1 MAKSLKRMNS
11 TPFIH
16 WTKPAITTLLLVFI
30 YASCH
35 AFQIDIKNNRLTVK
49 AIQVPMQDLLRQ
61 LAADYDIGVRIDPAI
76 NPPVT
81 AAFNNR
87 PLEAGLKSILKP
99 HNHVLLWKANPH
111 AGEHPSEPAHL
122 LDEIHIFRPGEKGE
136 MVDIAPPQKKNI
148 PQRTALPSTKIIIK
162 GNKVFVPVTL
172 AYNGNEIQTTLLFDT
187 GASSIVLH
195 QNVADQLGIEEYQAS
210 QGRGV
215 GGLKIMTKAAVLNYV
230 VVGPHKKE
238 NLRTD
243 IIEYQGTVDSDY
255 NGLLGM
261 NFIKGLKYTIDFKNQ
276 AIQWIPLS
284 ASE

>member
-1 MAKSLKRMNS
+1 MISP
-11 TPFIH
+11 PFLH
-16 WTKPAITTLLLVFI
+16 WTKPAFTVLLLIFI
-30 YASCH
+30 YAPCH
-35 AFQIDIKNNRLTVK
+35 AFQIEIKNNRLTVE
-49 AIQVPMQDLLRQ
+49 AIQVPMQELLKQ

-76 NPPVT
+76 NPPIT
-81 AAFNNR
+81 ASFKNR

-136 MVDIAPPQKKNI
+136 MVDIEDPQNKKI
-148 PQRTALPSTKIIIK
+148 PQRTAPASTKIIIK

-172 AYNGNEIQTTLLFDT
+172 AYNGNEIQTSLLFDT
-187 GASSIVLH
+187 GASNIVLH
-195 QNVADQLGIEEYQAS
+195 QNVADQLGIEEYQES

-215 GGLKIMTKAAVLNYV
+215 SGLQIMTKATMLNYV

-238 NLRTD
+238 NLRAD

-276 AIQWIPLS
+276 AIQWSPLS
-284 ASE
+284 ASK

>member
-1 MAKSLKRMNS
+1 MIS
-11 TPFIH
+11 TPFRH
-16 WTKPAITTLLLVFI
+16 WTKPALPVLLLIFI
-30 YASCH
+30 NAPCH
-35 AFQIDIKNNRLTVK
+35 AFQIEIKKNRMTVE
-49 AIQVPMQDLLRQ
+49 AIQVPMQDLLKQ
-61 LAADYDIGVRIDPAI
+61 LAADYDIGVRMDPAI

-81 AAFNNR
+81 ASFKNR
-87 PLEAGLKSILKP
+87 PLEAGLKSILKA

-122 LDEIHIFRPGEKGE
+122 LDEIHIFKPGKKEE
-136 MVDIAPPQKKNI
+136 MVAIEPPPKKPPPQK
-148 PQRTALPSTKIIIK
+148 TALPSTKVIIK

-172 AYNGNEIQTTLLFDT
+172 AYNGYEIQTSLLFDT

-195 QNVADQLGIEEYQAS
+195 QNVADQLGIEEYQES

-215 GGLKIMTKAAVLNYV
+215 GGLQIMTKAAVLNYV

-238 NLRTD
+238 NLRAD
-243 IIEYQGTVDSDY
+243 IIEYQGTADSDY

-276 AIQWIPLS
+276 AIQWSPLG
-284 ASE
+284 ASP